1 MNQLDINPSK
11 ERIHQMKRSE
21 VPVGQTWDLSLI
33 YKSPEEAWQ
42 DGERLKELAEKAE
55 QEYRGRLKDA
65 QTIVDCLH
73 LYERIHELACRFYA
87 YFSLNQETDYTNAEN
102 ASNAHKAES
111 LITDCMTKTSF
122 IESEVLEARDSVIG
136 EAVRQGGSISV
147 YLKKLL
153 RKKPHIL
160 HPEAER
166 VLAALGDFMSTPY
179 NVYNQAKLSDIR
191 FDDFTVEGKSYPL
204 GYAMFEDGY
213 EYERDTAVRRA
224 AFTHFSDK
232 IRQYANVTAAAYNAY
247 VRRDKRM
254 AELRGFDNVFDY
266 LLFEE
271 DVTRELYDRQIDVI
285 MEKLA
290 PHMRRYAALLKKA
303 HGLDEMT
310 FADLKLSVDP
320 DYDPHVTMEEAE
332 QYIADGLAV
341 MGEDYV
347 AMIHQAF
354 RDRWIDFAT
363 NDGKCTGGFCDTP
376 YGVPAAFILLSWQSR
391 MSDVVTLAHELG
403 HAGHFKECNA
413 AQGYFDTL
421 VPMYYV
427 EAPSTINELL
437 LSGYLEKTN
446 PDPRFRRWVLGNII
460 GNTYY
465 HNFVTHLL
473 EAAYQREVYRIAD
486 KGGSVQAETLSGI
499 YRDVLTQFWGDSVL
513 LTDGAELTWM
523 RQPHYYMGLYSYTY
537 SAGLTI
543 ATKVSDQILK
553 EGERAAEN
561 WKKALRAGSTVTPVE
576 FARMAGVDVTTGGP
590 LFDTIELIGAMIDEM
605 YTLTDELGF

>member
-1 MNQLDINPSK
+1 
-11 ERIHQMKRSE
+11 MKRSE
-21 VPVGQTWDLSLI
+21 VPVAQTWDLSLI

-42 DGERLKELAEKAE
+42 DAARLKELAKKAE
-55 QEYRGRLKDA
+55 QEFRGKLKDA
-65 QTIVDCLH
+65 QSIVHCLH
-73 LYERIHELACRFYA
+73 LYEQLHELASRISA
-87 YFSLNQETDYTNAEN
+87 YFSLNQETDYNNAEN
-102 ASNAHKAES
+102 VSNANTAED
-111 LITDCMTKTSF
+111 LITDCLTKTSF
-122 IESEVLEARDSVIG
+122 VESEILETETGVIE
-136 EAVRQGGSISV
+136 EAARQGGSVAI

-153 RKKPHIL
+153 RKKPHVL

-166 VLAALGDFMSTPY
+166 VLAALGSFMSTPY
-179 NVYNQAKLSDIR
+179 NVYNQAKLADMR
-191 FDDFTVEGKSYPL
+191 FDDFTANGKTYPL
-204 GYAMFEDGY
+204 GYALFEDSY
-213 EYERDTAVRRA
+213 EYEQDTAVRRA
-224 AFTHFSDK
+224 AFRHFSDK
-232 IRQYANVTAAAYNAY
+232 IRQYENVTAAAYNAY
-247 VRRDKRM
+247 VCRDKRM
-254 AELRGFDNVFDY
+254 AGLRGFNSVFDY
-266 LLFEE
+266 LLFDEN
-271 DVTRELYDRQIDVI
+271 VTRDLYDRQIDVI

-290 PHMRRYAALLKKA
+290 PHMRRYAALLQRV
-303 HGLDEMT
+303 HGLDKMT
-310 FADLKLSVDP
+310 YADLKLSVDP
-320 DYDPHVTMEEAE
+320 GYDPSVTMEEAE

-341 MGEDYV
+341 MGDDYI

-354 RDRWIDFAT
+354 RERWIDYAT
-363 NDGKCTGGFCDTP
+363 NDGKSTGGFCETP

-403 HAGHFKECNA
+403 HAGHFRECNA

-437 LSGYLEKTN
+437 LAGYLEKKKS
-446 PDPRFRRWVLGNII
+446 DPRFRRWVLGNMI

-473 EAAYQREVYRIAD
+473 EAAYQREVYRIVD
-486 KGGSVQAETLSGI
+486 KGGSVQAETLSAI
-499 YRDVLTQFWGDSVL
+499 YRDVLTQFWGDSVE

-543 ATKVSDQILK
+543 ATEVSEQILK

-576 FARMAGVDVTTGGP
+576 FARMAGVDITTDRP
-590 LFDTIELIGAMIDEM
+590 LLDTIEKIGSMIDEM
-605 YTLTDELGF
+605 CTLTEEIGF